1 MVMKLKILAA
11 SIALLSAQVYAQSN
25 TTTYWETGIN
35 GAEYFKSKTL
45 QPINADS
52 AWARGFTGKG
62 STIAI
67 VDTGIDT
74 KNTEFANRIIST
86 KDFTNSTNG
95 ITDTLGHGTHVAGI
109 AAAAHNGVGV
119 EGVAFDANLIVA
131 KVYNNSGVATIP
143 TILSGISWAS
153 SNNATVIN
161 LSSSMA
167 VPTLIKPVPLSPNSY
182 YTSATNTGTLPGGL
196 NAQQWASALTGQ
208 SILVMAAGN
217 NGAKTPGAQG
227 ALATAT
233 DSKGNLILG
242 GRMIIVGNWNEQ
254 TNKIDASS
262 NQAGSL
268 CAVVVANHCQ
278 DKYSISQFYIMAPG
292 VNIYSTVPTTVNNT
306 GIASM
311 TGTSMA
317 TPAVSG
323 AVAILHQQW
332 PQLSGAAITQL
343 LLTTANKNL
352 PGYDVNIMG
361 QGLLDL
367 NKATLPTGGLALMTA
382 GNIVNN
388 SSTQPLSPI
397 VVTTSGSA
405 NTANIS
411 KLMVVDGIGRDYY
424 IPGKSFTATAS
435 TGYDFNVKQAAMPYI
450 TRNNYSQNNNYT
462 DHVSSRVGNVEMS
475 LYIDNTT
482 GNPNLAPVMSEF
494 NYYNDLQSNT
504 TVKFTVGNFTESNSW
519 LGNSLSGYGTAS
531 GANSSHT
538 TFAGIGL
545 DHKIDNST
553 QVYATV
559 MAGITN
565 TGVSNSLINSV
576 GPIMS
581 WAWNLGL
588 ERKLNDS
595 NSIGIMAYQPPTVYN
610 AQATGNVPVGL
621 DSNYNVVNAGSVDLS
636 SNTPEYRVGLY
647 YKLTEK
653 SGKNIMAFVENR
665 QNVQGQEGVSSNVAG
680 LLASVRF

>member
-1 MVMKLKILAA
+1 MKLKILAA